1 MGKPKCILT
10 VDVEAFPRRAP
21 DCHVGTLIYGRFNGE
36 EWGIGRMMDI
46 ADRHNVK
53 MTFFLD
59 FSEVEL
65 YGEEI
70 IEAGRYI
77 ASRGHDL
84 QIHCHYEFLADK
96 VMERFP
102 CVDRDYV
109 SWHGYEDER
118 VSDFVVDYCLEQYR
132 KCGARGPV
140 VFRGG
145 GFRVGEALLKK
156 LEEKGV
162 AADASYNFLRPR
174 ERPVNRQFVFEN
186 GLLELPLGIVPEAEN
201 LREASLDFNAPL
213 LYPAHED
220 DWRGILDE
228 YERLFR
234 DYYWYYGEDAAASMI
249 MHSWSFCQEK
259 KRFQETG
266 YIDRPNPYAPELFDR
281 FLERFAP
288 RLDFITAQQAAET
301 VRPMKTADFDSVFSI
316 YGPMNPENLRRVEA
330 FVRKKTGE
338 REVVIWGRGWME
350 SEILQ
355 IRDLKGALNAAFYVS
370 KDARTVPHWRG
381 LPVKTFEEAGL
392 TPERHYVLVIARSV
406 FRDIR
411 ENLREAGFAEYE
423 DFYDIK
429 KLPPQEDTG
438 PGETI
443 SGPPC
448 PICGGREYESYNGGP
463 RPRRCVACDSVE
475 RHRTMP
481 KLFDENVGV
490 EWLHKKILHI
500 SPGSPERKF
509 FREMGSEN
517 ITTIDVR
524 PQVKAD
530 ITADI
535 CHMPQVESDSFDM
548 VFANCV
554 LNHVYDD
561 EAALSEVSR
570 VLRPGGR
577 FVVWVMPSRNRMKT
591 TQHKN
596 PEGWYGK
603 EAMEAYRVGT
613 YRLYGETDLA
623 ALLKRHFPT
632 VRGYEKFDEVTET
645 SCCWYVCEKS
655 EGERF

>member
-10 VDVEAFPRRAP
+10 VDVEAWDRRAP
-21 DCHVGTLIYGRFNGE
+21 DRYVDTLIYGRLDGG

-46 ADRHNVK
+46 ADKHHVK

-59 FSEVEL
+59 FAEVEF
-65 YGEEI
+65 YGDEI

-77 ASRGHDL
+77 VSRGHDL
-84 QIHCHYEFLADK
+84 QIHCHHEFLADK
-96 VMERFP
+96 MLERFP
-102 CVDRDYV
+102 HVDRNYAA
-109 SWHGYEDER
+109 WHGYEDETL
-118 VSDFVVDYCLEQYR
+118 SDFMVDYCLEQYR
-132 KCGARGPV
+132 KCCDRSKV

-145 GFRVGEALLKK
+145 GYRTGEAMLKK
-156 LEEKGV
+156 LREKGIS
-162 AADASYNFLRPR
+162 ADASYNFLRPR
-174 ERPVNRQFVFEN
+174 ERPDNRQFFFEN
-186 GLLELPLGIVPEAEN
+186 GLLELPLGILPEQADT
-201 LREASLDFNAPL
+201 REQALNFNAPS
-213 LYPAHED
+213 LYPVNEN
-220 DWRGILDE
+220 DWPRILE
-228 YERLFR
+228 NYESFFR
-234 DYYWYYGEDAAASMI
+234 DYYRRYGADAIPSMI
-249 MHSWSFCQEK
+249 MHSWSFCHER

-316 YGPMNPENLRRVEA
+316 YGPMNPGNLRRVEA
-330 FVRKKTGE
+330 FVRKKAGK
-338 REVVIWGRGWME
+338 REVVIWGRGLME

-381 LPVKTFEEAGL
+381 IPVKTFEEAGL

-438 PGETI
+438 PGETV
-443 SGPPC
+443 SGPSC
-448 PICGGREYESYNGGP
+448 PICGGREYESYTGGP
-463 RPRRCVACDSVE
+463 RPRRCVACGSVE

-577 FVVWVMPSRNRMKT
+577 FVVWVTPSENRMKT
-591 TQHKN
+591 TRCED

-613 YRLYGETDLA
+613 YRYYGETDLA

-645 SCCWYVCEKS
+645 SCCWYVCEKG
-655 EGERF
+655 EGEQF